1 MYKSSESSGVLSS
14 EDLEEGSGY
23 AKKDWQCFFA
33 AMCRFAG
40 ISKFD
45 FLIPESDK
53 SFEILMK
60 DHFGN
65 NILGTMVS
73 EH

>member
-1 MYKSSESSGVLSS
+1 MYESSESSGLLSS
-14 EDLEEGSGY
+14 EDLEEGSGF

-33 AMCRFAG
+33 TMCRFAG
-40 ISKFD
+40 IKFD

-53 SFEILMK
+53 SFEMVMK

-65 NILGTMVS
+65 NILGTMVG